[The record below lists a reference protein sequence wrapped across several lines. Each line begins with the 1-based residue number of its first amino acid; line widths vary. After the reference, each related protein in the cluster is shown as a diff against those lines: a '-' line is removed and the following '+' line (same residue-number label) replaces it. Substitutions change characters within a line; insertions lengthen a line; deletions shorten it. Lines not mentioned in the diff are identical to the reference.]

1 MIISKIKKYIFIKDL
16 NEEIKKNI
24 KKLNNVEI
32 IINNI
37 DFHQIS
43 IRQILEI
50 RNFCKKDKIPFY
62 IIDNYKMALKFK
74 AQGIFI
80 SSNNKRLI
88 LKSFIHKKFK
98 IIGSAHN
105 QLEYFFKKKQQCETI
120 ALSPIFFNPKYSKNK
135 ILNPIKFNLIS
146 KNWNTNLCA
155 LGGILNENIR
165 KINLTK
171 VSSIAFQ
178 RLIFGAKKTHLVWSR
193 WVFNKF

>member
-1 MIISKIKKYIFIKDL
+1 MIINKLKKYIFIKDL

-24 KKLNNVEI
+24 KKLSNVEI

-37 DFHQIS
+37 DFNEIS
-43 IRQILEI
+43 LRHFFGIQS
-50 RNFCKKDKIPFY
+50 FCKKNKIPFY
-62 IIDNYKMALKFK
+62 IINNYKIALKYK

-80 SSNNKRLI
+80 SSNNKRMI
-88 LKSFIHKKFK
+88 LKPFLSQKFK

-105 QLEYFFKKKQQCETI
+105 QLEYFFKKRQQCKMIT
-120 ALSPIFFNPKYSKNK
+120 LSPIFFNAKYSKNK

-146 KNWNTNLCA
+146 KNWNTTLCA
-155 LGGILNENIR
+155 LGGILDKNIK

-178 RLIFGAKKTHLVWSR
+178 RLIFGAKKTHLV
-193 WVFNKF
+193 